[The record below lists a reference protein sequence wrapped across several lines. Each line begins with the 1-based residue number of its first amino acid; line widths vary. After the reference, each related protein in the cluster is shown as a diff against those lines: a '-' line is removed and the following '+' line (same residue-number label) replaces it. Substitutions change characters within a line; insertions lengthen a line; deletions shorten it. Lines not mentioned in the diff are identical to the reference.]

1 MLTFFSLAIADFII
15 GAYSIPFFT
24 MTLVTENQKWPL
36 RCFSHDFKKL
46 TWGFFTSRE
55 LCDIWLSI
63 DYMASNASVMNLL
76 AISVDRWRILKEGI
90 SCFTSFVTCLH
101 DYLAC
106 LTVSLFFF
114 QDHLLGLCW
123 WGLGGS
129 GWGSLTFTFI
139 LLVFAKNVKSRKRDK
154 MTK

>member
-1 MLTFFSLAIADFII
+1 MLTFCSLAIADFII

-36 RCFSHDFKKL
+36 RCFSHDFDL
-46 TWGFFTSRE
+46 SFFFSSSRE

-90 SCFTSFVTCLH
+90 SCFTRFVTCLH

-114 QDHLLGLCW
+114 LSISRSPSRVVLVRGR
-123 WGLGGS
+123 
-129 GWGSLTFTFI
+129 GWGSLTFTFN
-139 LLVFAKNVKSRKRDK
+139 LLVFDKFVKSQKRDK

>member
-1 MLTFFSLAIADFII
+1 MLTFCSLAIADFII

-36 RCFSHDFKKL
+36 RCFSHYFKSWL
-46 TWGFFTSRE
+46 DIFFSSRE

-76 AISVDRWRILKEGI
+76 AISVDRWRWRDFMSYKLCNKLLLVPMII
-90 SCFTSFVTCLH
+90 SPACQCPCFSFCH
-101 DYLAC
+101 
-106 LTVSLFFF
+106 F
-114 QDHLLGLCW
+114 QDHLPRPW
-123 WGLGGS
+123 WW

-139 LLVFAKNVKSRKRDK
+139 LSVFAKCVKSQNRDK
-154 MTK
+154 LTK